1 MTEKD
6 QDSSDDN
13 PDQFDELERKFHEV
27 VSELVLDQNLI
38 NFKVEYEKL
47 HQKLVESHEQNMKL
61 IEKYRQLNDEI
72 IANANKVSSVMQLS
86 QTDQMTISDLRNE
99 FEKAWKLV
107 EISQNKEAKS
117 NDIIESLKQEIT
129 SYLK

>member
-61 IEKYRQLNDEI
+61 IEKYR
-72 IANANKVSSVMQLS
+72 
-86 QTDQMTISDLRNE
+86 
-99 FEKAWKLV
+99 
-107 EISQNKEAKS
+107 
-117 NDIIESLKQEIT
+117 
-129 SYLK
+129 